1 MSRVQLTWADLHL
14 LATVDVIRELLPKAA
29 EVVNNFPRIQQ
40 LVDRLAA
47 TPKIAEYLKTRG
59 K

>member
-14 LATVDVIRELLPKAA
+14 FATVDVIRELQPKVA
-29 EVVNNFPRIQQ
+29 EVVNNYPRVLQ
-40 LVDRLAA
+40 LTERVAA
-47 TPKIAEYLKTRG
+47 TPKIAEYLKARG